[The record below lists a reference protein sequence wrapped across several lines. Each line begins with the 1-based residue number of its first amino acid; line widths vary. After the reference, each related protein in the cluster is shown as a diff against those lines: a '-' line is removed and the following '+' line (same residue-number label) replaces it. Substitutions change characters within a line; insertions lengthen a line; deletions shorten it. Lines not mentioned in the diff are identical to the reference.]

1 MADRPRFFVLD
12 GTALFYRGH
21 YAMINN
27 PLATSEGFIT
37 SGIFGFMNTLIMIMK
52 DESPDYIAVTFDDK
66 APTFRKAMYTD
77 YKATRKPMPDELV
90 AQIEPLDHVLAALNM
105 PVLRIP
111 GFEAD
116 DIMGTLATKAYAR
129 DWETFLVTS
138 DKDMLQLVNDRTF
151 VYMPPARR
159 NPVVIYDSAKVAEKW
174 GVEPA
179 KLVDLL
185 GLMGHASDNVPGVEG
200 IGAKTAAKLIAQYGS
215 LEGALDHADEVSGKR
230 AREGLQN
237 GREVAL
243 LSKELVTIDCAV
255 PLELELD
262 SMQTGRLTAEGAAE
276 ELGKLEIRAVVPALM
291 ALAGIE
297 MQEADETERP
307 EKHYRLVQTAEELR
321 ALVKELSAADWI
333 SFDTETTS
341 INPLHAELV
350 GMSFS
355 TRPHDGWYVPVQ
367 HPTAGHPEPVDGGS
381 GSSSSSSNG
390 QDPTSTI
397 EHPASKGTGLT
408 LEQILAQLGPILT
421 DSHRPLIGQNIK
433 YDLQVMSRHGIQLR
447 GIIFDSIIA
456 AHLIDPDGSSYKLDN
471 LSLRHLNYRMMPI
484 EELIGPKGKDQKSMA
499 DVPLDEIGPYAAE
512 DADVVGLLYPLL
524 EKLLEKDGL
533 TPAMRDVETPLIP
546 VLAEM
551 ERHGVYLDIP
561 LLREMS
567 ADLEL
572 QINGFQQKIIASAGT
587 EFNINSPQQLGVVL
601 FDQLGLPQ
609 VRKRSTD
616 VNVLEMLRDKHE
628 LPGLILD
635 YRQVKKLK
643 STYVDAFPE
652 QVNPDTGRVHT
663 SFSQTVAAT
672 GRLSSSNPNFQNIP
686 IRTEMGREIRKAFRA
701 KEQGWS
707 ILSADYSQ
715 IELRVMAHLARE
727 ETLLEA
733 FRNGEDIHARTA
745 AMVFGLAPEEV
756 TAGMRRTAKVVNF
769 GIMYG
774 AGPFRMAQELDIP
787 IQEGKV
793 LIDRYFNTY
802 PGIRRFVDE
811 LLIQAREDGYVS
823 TLLGRRRKVPN
834 INADNHNLR
843 TADER
848 IAVNMP
854 IQGTA
859 AELIKIAMLAIH
871 RRLAAENFSA
881 HMILQIHDEL
891 LFELPDDEVDSLAA
905 MVVEEMEQA
914 MTLDVPLKVDWG
926 YGPSWYE
933 AH

>member
-1 MADRPRFFVLD
+1 MAHRPRFFVLD

-52 DESPDYIAVTFDDK
+52 DESPDYLVVTFDDK
-66 APTFRKAMYTD
+66 APTFRKALYTD
-77 YKATRKPMPDELV
+77 YKANRKPMPDELV
-90 AQIEPLDHVLAALNM
+90 AQIEPLDHVLAAMSM

-116 DIMGTLATKAYAR
+116 DIMGTLATKAYAK

-138 DKDMLQLVNDRTF
+138 DKDMMQLVNDRTF

-159 NPVVIYDSAKVAEKW
+159 NPVIIYDSAKVAEKW
-174 GVEPA
+174 GVGPGQ
-179 KLVDLL
+179 LVDLL
-185 GLMGHASDNVPGVEG
+185 GLMGDASDNIPGVEG
-200 IGAKTAAKLIAQYGS
+200 VGAKTAAKLLAQYGS

-243 LSKELVTIDCAV
+243 LSKELATIDCAV

-262 SMQTGRLTAEGAAE
+262 SMDVGRLTAEGAAE

-291 ALAGIE
+291 ALAGKE
-297 MQEADETERP
+297 MPAEEAAERP
-307 EKHYRLVQTAEELR
+307 EKHYRLVQTAGELQ
-321 ALVKELSAADWI
+321 ALVDELTAADWI

-341 INPLHAELV
+341 LDPLQAELV

-355 TRPHDGWYVPVQ
+355 TRPHEGWYVPVLY
-367 HPTAGHPEPVDGGS
+367 PGAGS
-381 GSSSSSSNG
+381 SSSSSSNG
-390 QDPTSTI
+390 SSSGSPPAGGSNIQ
-397 EHPASKGTGLT
+397 HPDYLT
-408 LEQILAQLGPILT
+408 LEQILAALGPILA
-421 DSHRPLIGQNIK
+421 DGNRPLIGQNIK
-433 YDLQVMSRHGIQLR
+433 YDLQVMSRHNIELGGIV
-447 GIIFDSIIA
+447 FDTIIA

-471 LSLRHLNYRMMPI
+471 LSLRQLNYRMVPI
-484 EELIGPKGKDQKSMA
+484 EELIGPRGKEQKSMA
-499 DVPLDEIGPYAAE
+499 EVPLDEIAPYAAE
-512 DADVVGLLYPLL
+512 DADVVGLLYPLF
-524 EKLLEKDGL
+524 EKLLDADGL
-533 TPAMRDVETPLIP
+533 TPAMLDVETPLIP
-546 VLAEM
+546 VLAGM
-551 ERHGVYLDIP
+551 ERRGVYLDIP
-561 LLREMS
+561 LLEQMS
-567 ADLEL
+567 ADLEVQLGGL
-572 QINGFQQKIIASAGT
+572 QTKIIAAAGT

-616 VNVLEMLRDKHE
+616 VHVLEMLRDKHE

-686 IRTEMGREIRKAFRA
+686 IRTEMGREIRKAFCA

-727 ETLLEA
+727 DTLLAA
-733 FRNGEDIHARTA
+733 FRNGEDIHTRTA
-745 AMVFGLAPEEV
+745 ATVFGLPPEEV
-756 TAGMRRTAKVVNF
+756 TADMRRTAKVVNF

-787 IQEGKV
+787 IQEGKE

-802 PGIRRFVDE
+802 PGIRRFIDE

-823 TLLGRRRKVPN
+823 TILGRRRKVPN

-871 RRLAAENFSA
+871 RRLADENFAA

-891 LFELPDDEVDSLAA
+891 LFELPADEVDSLAA
-905 MVVEEMEQA
+905 MVVA
-914 MTLDVPLKVDWG
+914 
-926 YGPSWYE
+926 
-933 AH
+933 